1 MFQNMCLVFFAIPN
15 TCKTRTR
22 TDVKKRQTIQTN
34 REHSTSENRK
44 THKYTHTERT
54 KKTCPGNFVSFPRT
68 RLPSMRV
75 QVRDKINPQS
85 FLCSE
90 SRHRFSTPPTHTY
103 HYRQRIYHNRNGV
116 NRHGQVARISG
127 LPKKHARFLS

>member
-1 MFQNMCLVFFAIPN
+1 MFQNICLVFFAIPN

-22 TDVKKRQTIQTN
+22 TDVKKRQIIQTN

-68 RLPSMRV
+68 RPPSM
-75 QVRDKINPQS
+75 
-85 FLCSE
+85 
-90 SRHRFSTPPTHTY
+90 
-103 HYRQRIYHNRNGV
+103 
-116 NRHGQVARISG
+116 
-127 LPKKHARFLS
+127 

>member
-1 MFQNMCLVFFAIPN
+1 MFQNICLVFFSIPN

-22 TDVKKRQTIQTN
+22 TGVKKRQTIQTN

-68 RLPSMRV
+68 RPPSM
-75 QVRDKINPQS
+75 
-85 FLCSE
+85 
-90 SRHRFSTPPTHTY
+90 
-103 HYRQRIYHNRNGV
+103 
-116 NRHGQVARISG
+116 
-127 LPKKHARFLS
+127 